1 MRILLPLALAAL
13 LLAASAGQTIVV
25 ADDAESRDLVIK
37 DHVFSPA
44 EITVPA
50 GHRVAIHIK
59 NMDATAEEF
68 DSSALKVEKVIAGGA
83 SGTVHLHPLAPGR
96 YKFEGEYHE
105 KTAQGV
111 VIAQ

>member
-1 MRILLPLALAAL
+1 MRIPFFLPLAAL
-13 LLAASAGQTIVV
+13 LLSLGAGAASA
-25 ADDAESRDLVIK
+25 ADDVESRDLVIR

-50 GHRVAIHIK
+50 GKRVAIHIK

-83 SGTVHLHPLAPGR
+83 SGTVHLRPLAPGR

>member
-1 MRILLPLALAAL
+1 MRALFSLPLAAL
-13 LLAASAGQTIVV
+13 LLTASTTLSLA
-25 ADDAESRDLVIK
+25 ADDGESRDLVIK
-37 DHVFSPA
+37 NHVFSPA

-50 GHRVAIHIK
+50 GKRVAIHIK
-59 NMDATAEEF
+59 NMDTTAEEF
-68 DSSALKVEKVIAGGA
+68 DSSALKVEKVIAGGGE
-83 SGTVHLHPLAPGR
+83 GTVHLRPLAPGR

>member
-1 MRILLPLALAAL
+1 MRIPYLLPLIGLFLAGNANLSLAA
-13 LLAASAGQTIVV
+13 
-25 ADDAESRDLVIK
+25 DDGGSRDLVIK
-37 DHVFSPA
+37 DHVFTPA

-50 GHRVAIHIK
+50 GKRVTLHIK

-68 DSSALKVEKVIAGGA
+68 DSSALKVEKVIAGGGT
-83 SGTVHLHPLAPGR
+83 GTVYLRPLAPGR

-105 KTAQGV
+105 KTAHGV

>member
-1 MRILLPLALAAL
+1 MRILLPLSAAAL
-13 LLAASAGQTIVV
+13 LLAASAGLTIAV
-25 ADDAESRDLVIK
+25 ADDGESRDLVIK
-37 DHVFSPA
+37 DHLFSPA

-50 GHRVAIHIK
+50 GKPVTIHIK
-59 NMDATAEEF
+59 NMDTTAEEF

-83 SGTVHLHPLAPGR
+83 AGTVHLRPLTPGR
-96 YKFEGEYHE
+96 YRFKGEYHE